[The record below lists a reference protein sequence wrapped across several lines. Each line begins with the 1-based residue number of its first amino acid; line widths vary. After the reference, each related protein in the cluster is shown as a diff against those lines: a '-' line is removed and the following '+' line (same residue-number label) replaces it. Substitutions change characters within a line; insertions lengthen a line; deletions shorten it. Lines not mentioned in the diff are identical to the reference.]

1 MADLSHPPAEGA
13 EVPVANVS
21 PGCTLL
27 MYIRVYMRCL
37 AALRSRVACA
47 PLVFV
52 ALAPVLVP
60 IPVRD
65 RGPTTAAEMASDVA
79 TATAAATD
87 DGGDMASDVA
97 TATVTVDGASDV
109 AMATVALGVFE
120 LSCPSEMAEGQTYQC
135 SVHNTGDEEAGWPTV
150 GLMHSSSD
158 AEPARV
164 AGSPLDAGLGAPV
177 ASSEIVS
184 SNWWIGS
191 ELIGYQRFDWSG
203 DATADQTQQFA
214 VVVADDVDHEPAE
227 TFYIGLIASGSKNMT
242 AMFASRQAI
251 SIAASDS
258 ANTDASMSEIGLSAG
273 SVEYPWSQSDGVSTC
288 TIEKCVS
295 TNAVEVGYDVTE
307 LVITPEPLDVGAT
320 VSVDGVQLEPTDVGE
335 PGVVRAL
342 AVGATTVPIVVTA
355 PDGTTAHYALEI
367 TRSARADGSAAEVS
381 ADGFTLSCPFTIWE
395 GLQHVCSLTNT
406 GNAAK
411 AWPLVAVMH
420 SGLDAQRAQVT
431 ADSLVGHNDAGY
443 SRDVRMWP
451 EVADAEDGWN
461 FGYGELFPGDIVST
475 RVVYGYQQ
483 VDLAG
488 EADAGEQRWIRLAA
502 GVNTDLASPEL
513 FYIAMAADGQSGIDK
528 LVTNRVPVLVA
539 DASSS
544 APATGSIEVDE
555 ISSRSA
561 RVSVTLERP
570 GQGQLAVFARWRPA
584 GSGAEWVTVAARSA
598 NGGAVLDLTGLT
610 VDTDYTFE
618 SSLDQ
623 AFPEASIAAAVV
635 STLESLFQ
643 SATVSGSS
651 LTLAYG
657 SALDESSRPVAGDFS
672 VEVVDAAT
680 GTRSTPAVTAVAMTA
695 ATVVLTLGEAVRFGD
710 TVAVNYTAGTN
721 PIRDLN
727 GNDASNLANA
737 PVVNATPESSDAALS
752 ELSLGDGV
760 VLSPS
765 FEAGVLAYAA
775 TVANA
780 VSEAT
785 VTATAKEGRAT
796 VSVEPADASGAPG
809 DQVALAVGVTDVTA
823 TVTAEDGAVRRYTV
837 TVTRE
842 VNVAPA
848 FGAGSVSRR
857 LAENSGAGV
866 PVGAPVTAGDD
877 DAGQALSYSL
887 EGPDASL
894 FVVDAASGQISTVA
908 GAGYD
913 FESATEYSLVVRAT
927 DDGSPSLF
935 ATADVT
941 VELTDVAEVPS
952 IPVPRVRAATRD
964 SITVEW
970 DRSDALGGP
979 PVSGYDVQY
988 RIKGSSGGWDSGPQ
1002 DVAGTVAVVSALRVR
1017 TEYEVQVRATNE
1029 DGDSEWSEPVDH
1041 TTPESSDAAL
1051 SELSLGDGVVLS
1063 PSFEAGVLA
1072 YAATVAN
1079 AVSEATVTAT
1089 AKEGRATVSVEPAD
1103 ASGAPGDQVAL
1114 AVGVTDVTAT
1124 VTAEDGAVRRYTVTV
1139 TREVNVAPAFGAGSV
1154 SRRLAENSGAG
1165 VPVGAPV
1172 TAGDDDAGQAL
1183 SYSLEGPDAS
1193 LFVVDAASGQISTV
1207 AGAGYDF
1214 ESATEYSL
1222 VVRATDDGSPSL
1234 FATADVTVELTDVA
1248 EVPSIPVPRVRAA
1261 TRDSI
1266 TVEWDRSDALGG
1278 PPVSGYDVQYRIKG
1292 SSGGWDSGPQDVAGT
1307 VAVVSALR
1315 VRTEYE
1321 VQVRATNEDGDSEW
1335 SEPVDHTT
1343 PESSDAALSEL
1354 SLGDGVVLSPSFE
1367 AGVLAYAATVANAVS
1382 EATVTATAKEGRATV
1397 SVEPADA
1404 SGAPGDQ
1411 VALAVG
1417 VTDVTATVTA
1427 EDGAVRRYTVT
1438 VTREVN
1444 VAPAFGAGSVS
1455 RRLAENSGAGVPVG
1469 APVTAGDDDAGQA
1482 LSYSLEGP
1490 DASLFVVDAASGQI
1504 STVAGAGY
1512 DFESATEYSLVVRA
1526 TDDGSP
1532 SLFATADVTV
1542 ELTDVAEVPSIPVPR
1557 VRAATRDSITVEWD
1571 RSDALGGP
1579 PVSGYDVQY
1588 RIKGSSGGWDSGPQD
1603 VAGTVAVVSALRVRT
1618 EYEVQVRATNEDGDS
1633 EWSEPVDHT
1642 TPESSDAALSEL
1654 SLGDGVVL
1662 SPSFEAGVLAYAAT
1676 VANAVSEA
1684 TVTATAKE
1692 GRATVSVEPADAS
1705 GAPGDQV
1712 ALAVGA
1718 TDVTATVTAEDGA
1731 VRRYTVTVTRLPET
1745 VAPTLV
1751 SAAVDGAELRLTY
1764 DEALDE
1770 TSTPPTAAFRLRVTD
1785 SATSE
1790 AYEAEVTEVSV
1801 GGDAVTLTLGGP
1813 VRHRDVAVLDYSP
1826 PLAGPVRDLAANG
1839 AAALSGVSV
1848 SNTTAA
1854 ASDAALR
1861 SLELSDVV
1869 TDQEFSASTLEY
1881 TSAVVGLVSATTV
1894 AATAADSRAE
1904 VSITPVDSEPA
1915 AGHQVDLVPG
1925 PNVIEVIV
1933 AAEDESTIRYT
1944 VAVTRLHE
1952 TKPPGLVSAAAVRSA
1967 LELTYGELL
1976 DDGSVPPPSAFVV
1989 RLVDAVTL
1997 APRSVPVSRVAV
2009 SGAEVRLTL
2018 VAAVRRGDTVE
2029 VGYAAP
2035 RAMALRDTSGNPAAG
2050 LESVPVR
2057 NDTAAAADAS
2067 LSALALTQVTLA
2079 PPFSPDTTR
2088 YLADVTYRSEQTT
2101 VRAEAADSRS
2111 VVEMLERLDSDP
2123 GAEGH
2128 QAALVVGRS
2137 VIAVRVTAEDGRT
2150 SQVYEAVLD
2159 RAAPHLP
2166 PPPDP
2171 PEQPPPP
2178 ALAAAAARHT
2188 SGSRQA
2194 RADAP
2199 RAATGQH
2206 AAASEAAA
2214 RTARTARAPAVSS
2227 VTADST
2233 ASAGAALT
2241 VTVELAD
2248 AKPFDVF
2255 VRYRPSATTGSGGW
2269 IAQRFTAD
2277 PGEQTGQTPAS
2288 LELAA
2293 PLFGLDPSTE
2303 HSVQAATDAR
2313 FTDPATASLTTA
2325 AAAVITHT
2333 QQEFTL
2339 APRLFMHGR
2348 DDTDGLEPA
2357 AVAAYDPQNQP
2368 SGQGRHFGM
2377 VRPTMSNVD
2386 QADLRFAVERQ
2397 PEASDYEFCWRPQT
2411 NRISAEVCGD
2421 VLIAVRPT
2429 SGWLHIMADA
2439 SKAGRTA
2446 FRAVPYLYDWPA
2458 QRATVSATDN
2468 GSLLK
2473 VYRDIIVGPPAT
2485 VVDCS
2490 DYPGY
2495 TRERFNCL
2503 LNGEILPPAPS
2514 ESNPADLLD
2523 DSLKLIYA
2531 EDEYELVFREEFD
2544 SDSTNSNCENFKAL
2558 RPSAW
2563 SYELYDCGIADV
2575 NGNYCESIADGA
2587 YILSESVLCGLRGL
2601 HTGGRV
2607 AFKYGYIETK
2617 FTVRMHDYEKYTNV
2631 NFVLGSSRADRKYWL
2646 DRYNVVIDSD
2656 EDLFTNLSQEL
2667 DYFECVDTNG
2677 YCIWHQYVNV
2687 GNHTLQE
2694 PRYIQNVESR
2704 STYAAVSFCYGTVGH
2719 RIGNEPYCFEH
2730 TPDYDFEVT
2739 VTVGLEWTPRG
2750 YRRHYRVEGYSND
2763 TFNVVREDRTIVR
2776 RYTSRG
2782 ASYGIYNFSEKA
2794 QYFEHLDA
2802 LDLDSVL
2809 EQVGV
2814 QHVPLHFEIGAWS
2827 QGMTSEQDTNE
2838 VKLAIDYIRIFQPED
2853 NYADMEPVY
2862 TP

>member
-109 AMATVALGVFE
+109 AMATVTLGVFE

-488 EADAGEQRWIRLAA
+488 EADAGERRWIRLAA

-796 VSVEPADASGAPG
+796 VSVEPADASSAPGDQVALAVGATDVTATVTAEDGTVRRYTVTVTREVNVAPAFGAGSVSRRLAENSGAGVPVGAPVTAGDDDAGQALSYSLEGPDASLFVVDAASGQISTVAGAGYDFESATEYSLVVRATDDGSPSLFATADVTVELTDVAEVPSIPVPRVRAATRDSITVEWDRSDALGGPPVSGYDVQYRIKGSSGGWDSGPQDVAGTVAVVSALRVRTEYEVQVRATNEDGDSEWSEPVDHTTPESSDAALSALSLGDGVVLSPSFEAGVLAYAATVANAVSEATVTATAKEGRATVSVEPADASGAPG
-809 DQVALAVGVTDVTA
+809 DQVALAVGATDVTA
-823 TVTAEDGAVRRYTV
+823 TVTAEDGTVRRYTV

-1103 ASGAPGDQVAL
+1103 AS
-1114 AVGVTDVTAT
+1114 
-1124 VTAEDGAVRRYTVTV
+1124 
-1139 TREVNVAPAFGAGSV
+1139 S
-1154 SRRLAENSGAG
+1154 
-1165 VPVGAPV
+1165 
-1172 TAGDDDAGQAL
+1172 
-1183 SYSLEGPDAS
+1183 
-1193 LFVVDAASGQISTV
+1193 
-1207 AGAGYDF
+1207 
-1214 ESATEYSL
+1214 
-1222 VVRATDDGSPSL
+1222 
-1234 FATADVTVELTDVA
+1234 
-1248 EVPSIPVPRVRAA
+1248 
-1261 TRDSI
+1261 
-1266 TVEWDRSDALGG
+1266 
-1278 PPVSGYDVQYRIKG
+1278 
-1292 SSGGWDSGPQDVAGT
+1292 
-1307 VAVVSALR
+1307 
-1315 VRTEYE
+1315 
-1321 VQVRATNEDGDSEW
+1321 
-1335 SEPVDHTT
+1335 
-1343 PESSDAALSEL
+1343 
-1354 SLGDGVVLSPSFE
+1354 
-1367 AGVLAYAATVANAVS
+1367 
-1382 EATVTATAKEGRATV
+1382 
-1397 SVEPADA
+1397 
-1404 SGAPGDQ
+1404 
-1411 VALAVG
+1411 
-1417 VTDVTATVTA
+1417 
-1427 EDGAVRRYTVT
+1427 
-1438 VTREVN
+1438 
-1444 VAPAFGAGSVS
+1444 
-1455 RRLAENSGAGVPVG
+1455 
-1469 APVTAGDDDAGQA
+1469 
-1482 LSYSLEGP
+1482 
-1490 DASLFVVDAASGQI
+1490 
-1504 STVAGAGY
+1504 
-1512 DFESATEYSLVVRA
+1512 
-1526 TDDGSP
+1526 
-1532 SLFATADVTV
+1532 
-1542 ELTDVAEVPSIPVPR
+1542 
-1557 VRAATRDSITVEWD
+1557 
-1571 RSDALGGP
+1571 
-1579 PVSGYDVQY
+1579 
-1588 RIKGSSGGWDSGPQD
+1588 
-1603 VAGTVAVVSALRVRT
+1603 
-1618 EYEVQVRATNEDGDS
+1618 
-1633 EWSEPVDHT
+1633 
-1642 TPESSDAALSEL
+1642 
-1654 SLGDGVVL
+1654 
-1662 SPSFEAGVLAYAAT
+1662 
-1676 VANAVSEA
+1676 
-1684 TVTATAKE
+1684 
-1692 GRATVSVEPADAS
+1692 
-1705 GAPGDQV
+1705 APGDQV

-1718 TDVTATVTAEDGA
+1718 TDVTATVTAEDGT

-2178 ALAAAAARHT
+2178 ALAAAAAKHT

-2429 SGWLHIMADA
+2429 SGWLHVMADA

-2544 SDSTNSNCENFKAL
+2544 SDSTKSNCENFKAL

-2563 SYELYDCGIADV
+2563 SYELYDCGKTDV

-2667 DYFECVDTNG
+2667 DYFECIDTNG

-2763 TFNVVREDRTIVR
+2763 TFNVVREDRTTVR